1 VTSGRTIKPPTIF
14 EVAALAG
21 VSKSTVSNVIR
32 GAQGVAE
39 PTRERV
45 LEAIERLGY
54 RPNALARQFVAQR
67 TTTLGVLVGDLDNP
81 FYAEMAKLIERWAF
95 HHGYLAM
102 FCNIEGDDA
111 LARSGV
117 EAMLEQRVAGVVF
130 LASADR
136 SSVVEDLIRQQTPVV
151 FVGLRDDSADSVA
164 ASDADGGRLAT
175 EHLLDH
181 GHEKIGYLTTPAV
194 EQRADRARY
203 AGYRKA
209 MKRAGLAARPA
220 VRWLPGSEEVRV
232 GARPAPLSE
241 ILMGPDRP
249 TALFVSN
256 DMGAIA
262 LQEFMDMHHVHVP
275 ADISLVGF
283 DNVSLAGLAR
293 ISLTTVAQ
301 PMDDLARLGVAR
313 LIEKVQGN
321 GQTSRSRLIS
331 VPVSLV
337 VRGSSGP
344 VGRGSGMGRVT
355 ARPYADNTPT
365 DPPDRGFGV

>member
-1 VTSGRTIKPPTIF
+1 MTAGRTIKPPTIF

-32 GAQGVAE
+32 GAPGVADA
-39 PTRERV
+39 TRERV

-54 RPNALARQFVAQR
+54 RPNALARQFVTQR

-102 FCNIEGDDA
+102 FCNIEGEDD

-117 EAMLEQRVAGVVF
+117 EALLEQRVAGVVF
-130 LASADR
+130 LASSGR
-136 SSVVEDLIRQQTPVV
+136 SSVVEELVRQRTPIV

-175 EHLLDH
+175 QHLIDH
-181 GHEKIGYLTTPAV
+181 GHEQIGYLTTPAV

-203 AGYRKA
+203 AGYRSA
-209 MKRAGLAARPA
+209 MKRAGLASRTAI
-220 VRWLPGSEEVRV
+220 RWVPGSEEVRV
-232 GARPAPLSE
+232 GGRAVALAEVLS
-241 ILMGPDRP
+241 GPDHP

-262 LQEFMDMHHVHVP
+262 LQEFMDVHRLRVP

-301 PMDDLARLGVAR
+301 PMEDLARLGVAR
-313 LIEKVQGN
+313 LVERVQADGEV
-321 GQTSRSRLIS
+321 GPPRLVS

-344 VGRGSGMGRVT
+344 VGR
-355 ARPYADNTPT
+355 
-365 DPPDRGFGV
+365 